1 MAKVQIQEATV
12 ERLITDKGIFV
23 TTSFKD
29 REGTDR
35 KEKFTVWEQPAGIK
49 VGAIVNVSG
58 NLSVRVEEFE
68 GDNGQIRYAA
78 IHVNNPKIETVTADD
93 MPF

>member
-1 MAKVQIQEATV
+1 MAKIQITDGTV

-68 GDNGQIRYAA
+68 GDNGQVRYAA
-78 IHVNNPKIETVTADD
+78 IHVNNPKIETVANEE

>member
-1 MAKVQIQEATV
+1 MAKIQIKDGTV

-35 KEKFTVWEQPAGIK
+35 KEKFTIWEQPAGIK
-49 VGAIVNVSG
+49 VGSIVNVSG

-78 IHVNNPKIETVTADD
+78 IHVNNPKIETVASDD

>member
-1 MAKVQIQEATV
+1 MAKIQIQEATV

-23 TTSFKD
+23 TKSFKD

-35 KEKFTVWEQPAGIK
+35 KEKFTVWDQPAGIK
-49 VGAIVNVSG
+49 VGDFVNVSG

-68 GDNGQIRYAA
+68 GDNGQVRYAA
-78 IHVNNPKIETVTADD
+78 VHVNNPKIETVANED

>member
-1 MAKVQIQEATV
+1 MAKIQITDGTV